1 MKRNRLEEVEEL
13 RMAGGEVT
21 GEAARVRVAQDTLAQ
36 HSSWE
41 DGPDG
46 GVAWHREERAA
57 TCQAAG
63 NWPAD
68 GAGTESCTRSDEG
81 ARRSPSLGP
90 NPLVLVG

>member
-1 MKRNRLEEVEEL
+1 
-13 RMAGGEVT
+13 MAGEEVT
-21 GEAARVRVAQDTLAQ
+21 GEPDRVRVAQDTLTQ

-46 GVAWHREERAA
+46 GLAWHREERAA

-68 GAGTESCTRSDEG
+68 GAGTESCTCSDEG
-81 ARRSPSLGP
+81 ARKSPSLGL
-90 NPLVLVG
+90 NPLVSVRQS

>member
-1 MKRNRLEEVEEL
+1 MKRNRFEEL
-13 RMAGGEVT
+13 RVIGREVT
-21 GEAARVRVAQDTLAQ
+21 GEPARVRVAQDMLAQ

-46 GVAWHREERAA
+46 GLAWHREERAA

-68 GAGTESCTRSDEG
+68 GAGTASCTCSDER
-81 ARRSPSLGP
+81 ARRSRAWGQILW
-90 NPLVLVG
+90 